1 MNSNRSL
8 RSNTNIA
15 GRTSPNLPAS
25 RIDSLTNRSS
35 SPLNNRLS
43 SVREQDNETKE
54 TPPKNFTEN
63 DRNFH
68 RVAFDR
74 CVNPTERP
82 IITNREKFGQGI
94 LNYF

>member
-8 RSNTNIA
+8 RSNTNIT
-15 GRTSPNLPAS
+15 GRTSPNFQTS
-25 RIDSLTNRSS
+25 RADSSTNRTS

-43 SVREQDNETKE
+43 SVRELDNETKE
-54 TPPKNFTEN
+54 PPSKNFTEN

-74 CVNPTERP
+74 CANPPERS

-94 LNYF
+94 LKYF

>member
-15 GRTSPNLPAS
+15 GRTSPNFPAS

-43 SVREQDNETKE
+43 SVRELDNETKE
-54 TPPKNFTEN
+54 TPTKNFTES

-68 RVAFDR
+68 KVAFDR
-74 CVNPTERP
+74 CANPPERF
-82 IITNREKFGQGI
+82 IITHREKFGQGI
-94 LNYF
+94 FNYF